1 MYCRDRN
8 LRLFVRI
15 EIFVDNLRVFI
26 DGFSSEILYLFVF
39 VWVYVK
45 DFIMLEF
52 FGKLEWVL
60 LVLLNV
66 ESLKYGGFGDIKI

>member
-52 FGKLEWVL
+52 LGKLEWVL

>member
-1 MYCRDRN
+1 M
-8 LRLFVRI
+8 
-15 EIFVDNLRVFI
+15 DNLRVFI